1 MIQDLVILGATGAV
15 GNELVRQIFEKG
27 DTNHE
32 KHANPTRIVGLCS
45 SKSMIFSNDG
55 IEQDDAYAFKSKLMV
70 GREHRGL
77 DCILS
82 RVRDRYELKEEN
94 LVFVDVTA
102 VGDEMT
108 QLHKK
113 IINDTNY
120 GIVTANK
127 NPLALSNMDTF
138 NILASKIL
146 RYGYRC
152 SVMAGAGAVQ
162 FLQESRDVEDIPISI
177 GGCFSGTLGY
187 ICSEL
192 ETGRKLSEIIQDAK
206 DKKYT
211 EPHPRDDLNG
221 LDVARKLLIL
231 ARTAGY
237 NVEMSDLDVKPFIP
251 DEYLKYDNVNEF
263 MNALPQLNQQ
273 YENMMYDA
281 RKNNNTL
288 RYVATLD
295 IEKNVPKMQ
304 VGLCEVKSQ
313 SSLGG
318 LNGSANRVLIVND
331 NYPYNNPFDLKAPG
345 AGVEVTAQNIRR
357 DLLQQLRNRQ
367 FLYSK

>member
-15 GNELVRQIFEKG
+15 GNELVKQIFEKG
-27 DTNHE
+27 DTNHK
-32 KHANPTRIVGLCS
+32 KHPNPTRIVGLCS

-55 IEQDDAYAFKSKLMV
+55 IEQDAAYSFKSKLIE
-70 GREHRGL
+70 GREHQGL
-77 DCILS
+77 DSILTK
-82 RVRDRYELKEEN
+82 VVNRYNQKEEN
-94 LVFVDVTA
+94 LIFVDVTD

-108 QLHKK
+108 QFHKK

-127 NPLALSNMDTF
+127 NPLALSNMETF
-138 NILASKIL
+138 NILASKTH
-146 RYGYRC
+146 RYGFRC

-162 FLQESRDVEDIPISI
+162 FLQESRDVNDIPTSIS
-177 GGCFSGTLGY
+177 GCFSGTLGY

-237 NVEMSDLDVKPFIP
+237 DVEMSDLDVKPFIP
-251 DEYLKYDNVNEF
+251 NEYLKYTNLDEF
-263 MNALPQLNQQ
+263 MSALPQLNPQ
-273 YENMMYDA
+273 YENMMEKA
-281 RKNNNTL
+281 RNNENKTL

-295 IEKNVPKMQ
+295 IVNNVPKMH
-304 VGLCEVKSQ
+304 VGLREVESQ

-331 NYPYNNPFDLKAPG
+331 NYPCDNPFDLKAPG
-345 AGVEVTAQNIRR
+345 AGVEVTAQNIRTVY
-357 DLLQQLRNRQ
+357 
-367 FLYSK
+367 FLISVINLF